1 MNPQVH
7 LDRDSLAEF
16 CRKWRIRELS
26 LFGSA
31 LRDDFGPDSDLDFL
45 VSFEPEAG
53 WDLFD
58 LIAMKEELENRF
70 GRRVDLVEKEALRNP
85 WRRYE
90 SENPRVLYRPDA
102 EDMARLLDCRMQPG
116 PLPNYPGRRQE
127 ELLSIFVTRRRG
139 KKPGNVCVA
148 ARHVSEATRIRL
160 PGIPW
165 TSIIGLR
172 NVIAHE
178 YGEILHEKVWGIC
191 INRLPALIRQIEQT
205 GVENHPPI
213 EEP

>member
-7 LDRDSLAEF
+7 LDRNSLAEF

-90 SENPRVLYRPDA
+90 ILRTREVLY
-102 EDMARLLDCRMQPG
+102 
-116 PLPNYPGRRQE
+116 
-127 ELLSIFVTRRRG
+127 
-139 KKPGNVCVA
+139 A
-148 ARHVSEATRIRL
+148 A
-160 PGIPW
+160 
-165 TSIIGLR
+165 
-172 NVIAHE
+172 
-178 YGEILHEKVWGIC
+178 
-191 INRLPALIRQIEQT
+191 
-205 GVENHPPI
+205 
-213 EEP
+213 